1 MKKVLVLWLLLLGL
15 TFIYNA
21 QTNSGFV
28 YYNNSSENF
37 IILIDTGTNSLVYF
51 KGVQTGVE
59 KLDTGFDKWLKDK
72 VDKGMPFKSMV
83 IPFNFEQQK
92 RGN

>member
-1 MKKVLVLWLLLLGL
+1 MKKILVTWLLLLGL

-37 IILIDTGTNSLVYF
+37 IILVDTSTNSLVYF
-51 KGVQTGVE
+51 RGVPDGVE
-59 KLDTGFDKWLKDK
+59 KLDTGFEKWLKDR

-83 IPFNFEQQK
+83 IPFKYEQK

>member
-1 MKKVLVLWLLLLGL
+1 MKKTTVIWILLLGL

-28 YYNNSSENF
+28 YYNNSTENL
-37 IILIDTGTNSLVYF
+37 IILVDTSTNSLTYF
-51 KGVQTGVE
+51 KGVKSGVE
-59 KLDTGFDKWLKDK
+59 KLDTSFEKWLKDK

-83 IPFNFEQQK
+83 IPFNYEQK

>member
-1 MKKVLVLWLLLLGL
+1 MKKLLSIWLLLLGL

-28 YYNNSSENF
+28 YYTSSPENF
-37 IILIDTGTNSLVYF
+37 IILVDTSTNSLVYF
-51 KGVQTGVE
+51 KGVPAGVE
-59 KLDTGFDKWLKDK
+59 RLDTGFDKWLKDK
-72 VDKGMPFKSMV
+72 MDKGMPFKSMV
-83 IPFNFEQQK
+83 IPFKFEQQR